1 MVELTQV
8 NEFEA
13 ALLDVSLASPAFLLT
28 AVDLDADSKPITFTR
43 MVIRGDRFR
52 FSLAINHQEAEA
64 SESAGLISY
73 MTEKGSP

>member
-1 MVELTQV
+1 
-8 NEFEA
+8 
-13 ALLDVSLASPAFLLT
+13 
-28 AVDLDADSKPITFTR
+28 

-64 SESAGLISY
+64 NESAGLIAY